1 MRCRHR
7 TRRRARSRGGVR
19 GRSGGV
25 HRHRAAHAQR
35 LGRDRARRA
44 GSAAVGRRRDER
56 AGAPSPSSLAS
67 PPLTSALALTLIF
80 PLVPALTPQPW
91 PCVSQ
96 VMGLL
101 ARPAVASKLGEVWV
115 RPAPPH
121 PFIRTAAP
129 LHRCTAAPLHRCTAA
144 PQVHHTDIG
153 DESCVDL
160 GSLLRAASSL
170 NELHVSDSEVAL
182 RRCSC
187 TAPKGCSCTSP
198 TWR

>member
-80 PLVPALTPQPW
+80 PLVPTLTSQSR

-115 RPAPPH
+115 RPAPSPLSLDPQLQH
-121 PFIRTAAP
+121 CSTAAP
-129 LHRCTAAPLHRCTAA
+129 LPRCTDAPLPRCTAAPLHHRCTTLTSATSRASISALCCA
-144 PQVHHTDIG
+144 PR
-153 DESCVDL
+153 
-160 GSLLRAASSL
+160 RAS
-170 NELHVSDSEVAL
+170 
-182 RRCSC
+182 
-187 TAPKGCSCTSP
+187 TSCTSP
-198 TWR
+198 TQRWR